1 MRKIPENRAQQL
13 EEMERLYKEQ
23 RIAIKKRL
31 NEFANVP
38 PSEYFFELIYCL
50 LTPQSSAK
58 HAELAVAHLRAVEFN
73 ERDVDPEPIL
83 RQKDNYIRFHKT
95 KAHHLIRLKNQFPVI
110 TIKLVEPI
118 SSLELREWLVK
129 NVVGLGYK
137 EATHF
142 LRNIGKSENLAI
154 LDRHILRT
162 LKRLGVT
169 RLIPSSISRKRYLQI
184 ERRFAEFANN
194 IGIPLDDLDLLFW
207 SIETGEIRK

>member
-1 MRKIPENRAQQL
+1 MRKIPANRTQQL
-13 EEMERLYKEQ
+13 EEMERLYIERQ
-23 RIAIKKRL
+23 IAIKKRL
-31 NEFANVP
+31 NEFAKVP

-58 HAELAVAHLRAVEFN
+58 HAELAVANLRAVEFN

-83 RQKDNYIRFHKT
+83 RHKDNYIRFHKT
-95 KAHHLIRLKNQFPVI
+95 KAHHLIRLKTQFPVI
-110 TIKLVEPI
+110 IIKLVEPI

-142 LRNIGKSENLAI
+142 LRNIGKSQNLAI

-162 LKRLGVT
+162 LKRLEVI
-169 RLIPSSISRKRYLQI
+169 RLIPNSISRKRYLQI
-184 ERRFAEFANN
+184 ERRFAEFADN